1 MQNLDWNK
9 CFQRVSDAG
18 LHFPLLFPSSGWH
31 VFVFPL
37 VRPPRTPG
45 EARRPPLSSWGL
57 LRLVEVAEGAI
68 SISNTM
74 WRKKKK
80 QHITLDPCF
89 AFNAFYKCVKG
100 RKERF
105 DARISNFWNSQE
117 RPRKQRGARV
127 SARWMINM
135 LYWEAIS
142 KNVSVVISHFL
153 SFSEID

>member
-45 EARRPPLSSWGL
+45 EMRRPPLSSWGL

-74 WRKKKK
+74 WKKK

-89 AFNAFYKCVKG
+89 AFNAFYMCVKR

-105 DARISNFWNSQE
+105 DARISNFLNSQE
-117 RPRKQRGARV
+117 NNAVPGSQRE
-127 SARWMINM
+127 ARWMINM

-142 KNVSVVISHFL
+142 KNVSVVISHCL
-153 SFSEID
+153 SFPETG